1 MKKSDITPEQS
12 IQHNLDVYC
21 FEVGSDYEKY
31 AVRSAERFI
40 EHIGNKPVIDLGCGD
55 GAATR
60 VFVKNGNKTTAVDI
74 NTDKLDKIEGA
85 QTIEDN
91 FINYLSKP
99 VGNLFL
105 HHSLE
110 HYVEP
115 EKVLELIGKN
125 LKKGSYCFIAVPYGG
140 EVHSVHH
147 VVFESIEEITPPN
160 TTVVDS
166 WIDKNEGWPEI
177 GIIVRK

>member
-1 MKKSDITPEQS
+1 MIKADITPEQS
-12 IQHNLDVYC
+12 IQENLEIYC
-21 FEVGSDYEKY
+21 LEVGSDYEKY
-31 AVRSAERFI
+31 AVRSAEKFI
-40 EHIGNKPVIDLGCGD
+40 EYIGKEPVVDLGCGD
-55 GAATR
+55 GAASK
-60 VFVKNGNKTTAVDI
+60 VFFENGNNVIAVDI
-74 NTDKLDKIEGA
+74 NPIKLDKNEWATTVQADFIE
-85 QTIEDN
+85 
-91 FINYLSKP
+91 YLSKP

-147 VVFESIEEITPPN
+147 VVFEDANELVPPN
-160 TTVVDS
+160 TKVIDA
-166 WIDKNEGWPEI
+166 WIDEDEGWPEV
-177 GIIVRK
+177 GIIVQK